1 MTPTDETLLIVGAGV
16 SGCALAAQ
24 LRCLGWRGPIR
35 MLEAGRGLGGRAA
48 SRPDRQD
55 PGWRLDH
62 GAPFLNLRG
71 AEPPALLQPLLQ
83 AGRLRSWPPPAT
95 GNSDGNSDGNNDGSG
110 DESGDGIPALRQLEA
125 DGRLSEEPGAL
136 ASEGRLYRGWPAMGD
151 LAAGM
156 LELAEQACRPGGPAA
171 GAPAVERLHGRRVE
185 RVDRRDGL
193 WRLGTADGTP
203 LAQGHWLVLSG
214 TLLAHPRCREL
225 LGCDQVPLEVVNKQL
240 QDPGLTRAL
249 RAIAGL
255 RYDPRLA
262 LLLRLEADQA
272 RAWRALPFRHL
283 WLSAAARRRWGLE
296 RIVLQPLADGRCGVV
311 AHARPADLV
320 DCGRLGSDEIQ
331 GGTRITA
338 TTSNGSGTASQA
350 AANADAA
357 AGVGGNQLG
366 DEAERQITALSDALL
381 EALAPWLTAA
391 DLPPLGGRQ
400 RMLWGGAFPQPPGLD
415 PESMV
420 VTACRL
426 ALCGD
431 FLAGEGFGRIEG
443 AWRSGEWLAQRLLPL
458 LSGSRG

>member
-1 MTPTDETLLIVGAGV
+1 MTSTDQTLLIVGAGV

-24 LRCLGWRGPIR
+24 LRGLGWRGPIR

-48 SRPDRQD
+48 SRPCRQD
-55 PGWRLDH
+55 PAWRLDH

-83 AGRLRSWPPPAT
+83 AGRLRSWPPD
-95 GNSDGNSDGNNDGSG
+95 SDSG
-110 DESGDGIPALRQLEA
+110 DGSGDGIPALRQLDA
-125 DGRLSEEPGAL
+125 DGRLSDEPGPL
-136 ASEGRLYRGWPAMGD
+136 ASGGQLVRGWPAMGD

-156 LELAEQACRPGGPAA
+156 LELAEQAREPGGPAA

-185 RVDRRDGL
+185 TVERREGL

-225 LGCDQVPLEVVNKQL
+225 LGCGQVPLEAANRQL
-240 QDPGLTRAL
+240 QDPALTRAL
-249 RAIAGL
+249 SAIAGL

-262 LLLRLEADQA
+262 LLLRLEVDQA

-283 WLSAAARRRWGLE
+283 WLSAAARQRWGLE

-320 DCGRLGSDEIQ
+320 GCGRLASDTIRAGNRSSETPSHPSTP
-331 GGTRITA
+331 GA
-338 TTSNGSGTASQA
+338 P
-350 AANADAA
+350 ADAG
-357 AGVGGNQLG
+357 AGIGGNHCG

-381 EALAPWLTAA
+381 EVLAPWLTAA
-391 DLPPLGGRQ
+391 DLPPLEGRQ

-420 VTACRL
+420 LASCRL

-431 FLAGEGFGRIEG
+431 AIAGEGFGRIEG

-458 LSGSRG
+458 LKESCA

>member
-1 MTPTDETLLIVGAGV
+1 MTLKDETLLIVGAGV

-48 SRPDRQD
+48 SRPCRQD
-55 PGWRLDH
+55 PTWRLDH
-62 GAPFLNLRG
+62 GAPFLDLRG

-83 AGRLRSWPPPAT
+83 AGRLRSWPPPTAGHGDNT
-95 GNSDGNSDGNNDGSG
+95 GDQSG
-110 DESGDGIPALRQLEA
+110 GDGFPALRQLDA
-125 DGRLSEEPGAL
+125 AGRLSEEPGPL
-136 ASEGRLYRGWPAMGD
+136 ANAGQLYRGWPAMGD

-156 LELAEQACRPGGPAA
+156 LELAEQACRPGSPAA
-171 GAPAVERLHGRRVE
+171 GAPAVERIHGRRVE
-185 RVDRRDGL
+185 RVERRDGL

-225 LGCDQVPLEVVNKQL
+225 LGCDQVPLEAANLQL
-240 QDPGLTRAL
+240 QAPQLTRAL
-249 RAIAGL
+249 SAIAGL

-320 DCGRLGSDEIQ
+320 DSGRLAGGGIQ

-338 TTSNGSGTASQA
+338 TATATSGSGAATEA
-350 AANADAA
+350 AANAEAD
-357 AGVGGNQLG
+357 AGVGGNRRG
-366 DEAERQITALSDALL
+366 DEAEMQITALSDALL

-391 DLPPLGGRQ
+391 DLPPLAGRQ

-415 PESMV
+415 PETMV
-420 VTACRL
+420 VDSCRL

-458 LSGSRG
+458 LRERCA

>member
-1 MTPTDETLLIVGAGV
+1 MPPLDDTLLIVGAGV
-16 SGCALAAQ
+16 SGCALATQ

-55 PGWRLDH
+55 PAWKLDH

-95 GNSDGNSDGNNDGSG
+95 GNRDGQSEDSGQESG
-110 DESGDGIPALRQLEA
+110 DESGNGRAALRQLEA
-125 DGRLSEEPGAL
+125 DGRLSEEPGPL
-136 ASEGRLYRGWPAMGD
+136 ASEGQLYRGWPAMGD

-156 LELAEQACRPGGPAA
+156 LELAEQARMPGGPAA

-185 RVDRRDGL
+185 KLERREGL
-193 WRLGTADGTP
+193 WRLGTADGTL
-203 LAQGHWLVLSG
+203 LAQGPWLVLTG

-225 LGCDQVPLEVVNKQL
+225 LGCDPVPLEAANHQL
-240 QDPGLTRAL
+240 QDPQLTQAL
-249 RAIAGL
+249 AAIASL

-283 WLSAAARRRWGLE
+283 WLSAAARQRWGLE

-311 AHARPADLV
+311 AHARPADPV
-320 DCGRLGSDEIQ
+320 NCG
-331 GGTRITA
+331 
-338 TTSNGSGTASQA
+338 NPP
-350 AANADAA
+350 
-357 AGVGGNQLG
+357 G

-381 EALAPWLTAA
+381 EALAPWITAA
-391 DLPPLGGRQ
+391 DLPPLEARQ

-415 PESMV
+415 PETMV
-420 VTACRL
+420 VAPCRL

-458 LSGSRG
+458 LTGSGR